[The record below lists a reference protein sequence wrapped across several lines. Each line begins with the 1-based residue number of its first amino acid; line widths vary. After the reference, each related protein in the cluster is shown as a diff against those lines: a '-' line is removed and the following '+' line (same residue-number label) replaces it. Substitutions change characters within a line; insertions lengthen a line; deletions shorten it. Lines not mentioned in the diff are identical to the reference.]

1 MGWLNVGSLVLG
13 LMAWILPV
21 ASLAKHSKADPRKG
35 AVFSMASLSACAV
48 SLCLQIYYQNF
59 LVRIEAWSAL
69 MDTSGAVAKVSTVLV
84 VVTIAL
90 NAVNLVMLSR
100 K

>member
-21 ASLAKHSKADPRKG
+21 ASLAKHGKADPRKG
-35 AVFSMASLSACAV
+35 AVFFVASLSACAV

-90 NAVNLVMLSR
+90 NALSLVMLSR